1 MQIKYIPRRETRS
14 SKIMRNKGMKALAT
28 TVPRISMETISVSP
42 KSTSVQAYHVLRLNT
57 RTTSVILSVHDGV
70 GVSFV
75 VLVQHGAE
83 FGVVDA
89 TSLVFVKFGK
99 SCLHLLF
106 KRIHQIISPI
116 CFTIFSIFFFSV

>member
-1 MQIKYIPRRETRS
+1 MMGFRDPTGNPRNPFPGG
-14 SKIMRNKGMKALAT
+14 I
-28 TVPRISMETISVSP
+28 
-42 KSTSVQAYHVLRLNT
+42 
-57 RTTSVILSVHDGV
+57 GV

-106 KRIHQIISPI
+106 K
-116 CFTIFSIFFFSV
+116 